1 MVRRMSMMTHG
12 ARLWPKAGQAIA
24 GLVLLGLI
32 TLGGC
37 AAPAVRQQRFVSR
50 PNMLFSDS
58 LAWNY
63 NAPRLLP
70 QLAPG
75 FAGAGASQNSG
86 CTSCR

>member
-1 MVRRMSMMTHG
+1 MSTMTIG
-12 ARLWPKAGQAIA
+12 TLPWPKAGQAIA
-24 GLVLLGLI
+24 SLVFLGLI
-32 TLGGC
+32 ALGGC
-37 AAPAVRQQRFVSR
+37 TAPAVRQQRLVSR

-63 NAPRLLP
+63 DAPRLLP
-70 QLAPG
+70 QIAPG

>member
-1 MVRRMSMMTHG
+1 MKIMAPKIVLGRRT
-12 ARLWPKAGQAIA
+12 ARAAS
-24 GLVLLGLI
+24 GLALSVLAVLC
-32 TLGGC
+32 GC
-37 AAPAVRQQRFVSR
+37 SAPAVRQQRLVSR

-58 LAWNY
+58 ATLNY
-63 NAPRLLP
+63 NSPRLLP